1 MDPIE
6 RTIMSIRKHAP
17 ANQSGFTLVETMM
30 ALLILTGG
38 LLALAAGFAQGLL
51 LASGTNDHQIAK
63 EKASEAME
71 AVFTSRDAK
80 KIPNWNMI
88 QNKSMSPIGIFND
101 GPRAILNA
109 GADGL
114 VNTDDDGDPEVLPGP
129 DGRLGTTDD
138 RTMNSFTREIEIR
151 DIRANLRRIRVI
163 VRYTVGGR
171 VRQYQLVSYIS
182 PWA

>member
-6 RTIMSIRKHAP
+6 SINMSTRKDAP
-17 ANQSGFTLVETMM
+17 AGQSGFTLVETLM

-38 LLALAAGFAQGLL
+38 LLALAAGFAQGML

-71 AVFTSRDAK
+71 AVFTSRDAR

-88 QNKSMSPIGIFND
+88 QNKSMSAIGIFND

-114 VNTDDDGDPEVLPGP
+114 VNTDDDGAPEVLPGP
-129 DGRLGTTDD
+129 DGRLGTADD
-138 RTMNSFTREIEIR
+138 KTLTRFTREIEIR
-151 DIRANLRRIRVI
+151 DIRANLRQVRVI
-163 VRYTVGGR
+163 VQYIVGGR

>member
-6 RTIMSIRKHAP
+6 RTTMSTRKDAP
-17 ANQSGFTLVETMM
+17 SNQSGFTLVETMM
-30 ALLILTGG
+30 AFVILTGG

-51 LASGTNDHQIAK
+51 LTSGTNEHQIAK

-71 AVFTSRDAK
+71 AVFTSRDAR

-88 QNKSMSPIGIFND
+88 QNKSISAFGIFND
-101 GPRAILNA
+101 GPRAIRSP

-114 VNTDDDGDPEVLPGP
+114 VNTDDDGAPEALPGP
-129 DGRLGTTDD
+129 DGRLGTADD

-151 DIRANLRRIRVI
+151 NIRANLRQIRVI
-163 VRYTVGGR
+163 VRYTAAGQL
-171 VRQYQLVSYIS
+171 RQYQLVSYIS